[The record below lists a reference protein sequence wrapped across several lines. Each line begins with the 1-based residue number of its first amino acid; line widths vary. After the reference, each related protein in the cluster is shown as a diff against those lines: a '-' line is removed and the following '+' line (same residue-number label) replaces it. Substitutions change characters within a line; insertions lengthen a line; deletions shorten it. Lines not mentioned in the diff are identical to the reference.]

1 MGGCR
6 FGHVAAQLLSVP
18 RVRLYQDSTFMKRS
32 GDGPTLWHS
41 DLNMAPFDTNDVVS
55 SRAWPSCGA
64 TISLASRLALNRL
77 PACAMVGGGYP

>member
-1 MGGCR
+1 MLVCVCVCR

-55 SRAWPSCGA
+55 SRACPSCGA
-64 TISLASRLALNRL
+64 TISLASRRH
-77 PACAMVGGGYP
+77 